1 MKRTVC
7 TILFLT
13 LSACF
18 VFHAGCRP
26 EKSSEIRIGGMF
38 DVTGATREISVAYA
52 DGIRLYIEYINK
64 AGGVNGRPVHLIE
77 MDYGYLIPRAK
88 TVYEKLVNEY
98 RVHAILGWGTGS
110 TEYLRPRVASDRIPF
125 MSASYSAKLT
135 DINDSPYNFLI
146 GVTYSDQMRIAL
158 KYILDQWKNPGRA
171 PRVAFIF
178 NDTEFGRSPVPDGI
192 SYAAKHGIDLVAQEV
207 VSLDAREAREQLGRI
222 RDKKADY
229 VIIQETTWATAVILK
244 DARRMGL
251 PISFIGLSWSSDEKL
266 IALAGRASE
275 GFTGTIPF
283 IFTDRSFPGIKPLL
297 EYSRTKGLDVEDYIS
312 RYIQGWVT
320 ALVMVEGIRR
330 AGDDISGPGIRK
342 GLETIRNFDTGGIT
356 APLTFTPSTHAGC
369 RSLKL
374 GQVKNGRW
382 RIISEYL
389 SADINRS
396 K

>member
-1 MKRTVC
+1 
-7 TILFLT
+7 
-13 LSACF
+13 
-18 VFHAGCRP
+18 
-26 EKSSEIRIGGMF
+26 MF

-64 AGGVNGRPVHLIE
+64 TGGVNGRPVRLIE
-77 MDYGYLIPRAK
+77 MDYGYLISRAK
-88 TVYEKLVNEY
+88 TVYEKLVKEY

-110 TEYLRPRVASDRIPF
+110 TEYLRPRVASDKIPF
-125 MSASYSAKLT
+125 MSASYSAKLA
-135 DINDSPYNFLI
+135 DIKDSPYNFLI
-146 GVTYSDQMRIAL
+146 GVTYSDQVRIAL

-192 SYAAKHGIDLVAQEV
+192 NYAAKHGIELVAQEV
-207 VSLDAREAREQLGRI
+207 VSLDAREAMEQLGRI
-222 RDKKADY
+222 KDKKADY

-251 PISFIGLSWSSDEKL
+251 SASFIGLNWSADEKL

-297 EYSRTKGLDVEDYIS
+297 EYSRSKGMDVEDYIS

-320 ALVMVEGIRR
+320 ALIMIEGIRR
-330 AGDDISGPGIRK
+330 AGDDVSGPGIRK
-342 GLETIRNFDTGGIT
+342 GLETIRDFDTGGIT
-356 APLTFTPSTHAGC
+356 APLTFTPSSHAGC

-382 RIISEYL
+382 RIVSGYL
-389 SADINRS
+389 SAD
-396 K
+396 